1 MVATIGA
8 HPQRR
13 DIANTPGEPIDFSVS
28 VDQATGEP
36 VPSLSGW
43 TATAVV
49 VPERAGAEAIALP
62 VSLLADPARARVTV
76 PGETTAAW
84 PQLWGCLAGQWSLT
98 VTDPTDVPHVLQTG
112 WVQLYP
118 VPG

>member
-49 VPERAGAEAIALP
+49 VPARAGAAAVELP
-62 VSLLADPARARVTV
+62 TTLGQDSVRVTV
-76 PGETTAAW
+76 EPGVTEGW
-84 PQLWGCLAGQWSLT
+84 PQLWGCLEGQWSLT

-118 VPG
+118 VPR